1 MSSVDELLQEA
12 KQLPEDQR
20 LTLVHRILAAG
31 EPSVS
36 QDVEQAWDLVI
47 RKRILQ
53 YDQGKAAS
61 RPAGDVFAEIDR
73 RIGS

>member
-31 EPSVS
+31 ESSVS

-53 YDQGKAAS
+53 YDQGKAAF
-61 RPAGDVFAEIDR
+61 RPAGDVFAEVDR